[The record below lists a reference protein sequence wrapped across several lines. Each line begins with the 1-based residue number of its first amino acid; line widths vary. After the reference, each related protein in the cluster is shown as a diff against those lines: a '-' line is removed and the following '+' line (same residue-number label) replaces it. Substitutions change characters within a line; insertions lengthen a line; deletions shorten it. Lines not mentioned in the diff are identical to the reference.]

1 MLLDSVLD
9 ENAVIYE
16 NVADAT
22 DALTECLVNVEEAY
36 GEMMLE
42 QAKAEF
48 KQYVNEG
55 TIEPLSE
62 GVMDSIK
69 NFFRKLWNFIK
80 KYWNKLK
87 NWITGLHKNA
97 YQYFAINKEKIKN
110 GIAAVTR
117 FYGYEGLKNFDNITT
132 MESNI
137 SRAVTKFINRDL
149 SGGNGTRMTASDA
162 ARNAVSTLKK
172 ADQNGADDKQKKNA
186 TDLGKQYKKDFTKMI
201 LGDAAESTEDSLAT
215 KIKEFI
221 RDGDKE
227 TEVKYA
233 NINELEHVLGGES
246 GVKILANNIKSQEAH
261 TADLEKTAYTFQ
273 HQNNDNDNSSRVAN
287 LCTAMAKI
295 LTTAC
300 NTTEGMIADVVN
312 QANRFCHS
320 AVNGKSDDE
329 RKNESVDMTLDEAK
343 AYLESIGLA

>member
-16 NVADAT
+16 SVVDAT

-36 GEMMLE
+36 GEMMLD

-69 NFFRKLWNFIK
+69 NFFKKLWNFIK

-97 YQYFAINKEKIKN
+97 YQYFAINKEKIRT
-110 GIAAVTR
+110 GIASVTR
-117 FYGYEGLKNFDNITT
+117 FYGYEGLKSFANIEQ
-132 MESNI
+132 MHNNI
-137 SRAVTKFINRDL
+137 RNAVRKFINRDYG
-149 SGGNGTRMTASDA
+149 SITTKVASSD
-162 ARNAVSTLKK
+162 ARNAVSTLKR
-172 ADQNGADDKQKKNA
+172 ADQNGATDDDKKNA
-186 TDLGKQYKKDFTKMI
+186 TEFAKQYKKDFIKVI
-201 LGDAAESTEDSLAT
+201 LGDASDSTEENFSG
-215 KIKEFI
+215 KIKEYI
-221 RDGDKE
+221 RGGEKE
-227 TEVKYA
+227 TEISYTFPEV
-233 NINELEHVLGGES
+233 ERVLAAES
-246 GVKILANNIKSQEAH
+246 GVKTLGNAIKSQQDN

-273 HQNNDNDNSSRVAN
+273 HQNNTNDNSSRVAN
-287 LCTAMAKI
+287 LCTDMAKV

-300 NTTEGMIADVVN
+300 STADNLIGDVVS
-312 QANRFCHS
+312 QTNRFAHA